1 VREVVAAPPP
11 IAAVE
16 PPRVA
21 VKPRAF
27 PAPAQPRA
35 TYETFY
41 GLDEKPFGPAA
52 DLRFLYHS
60 TAHDRA
66 LQELSAS
73 VAKHEAL
80 AVLTGPHGIG
90 KTMLART
97 LVDQLD
103 RRTLVSFVADPPATP
118 EALLNT
124 LLVDFGVVSP
134 DDVASGRLASA
145 SRVDLSGALRDFLGS
160 LAVLQA
166 SALLIVDDAHRLP
179 SAVLHEVRALTDTA
193 ASGKLLQLV
202 LVGEPSLTR
211 QLKSSEFRAIDDR
224 VALRAELG
232 PLEQDEL
239 PGYVAHRLAV
249 AGRGERVGFSE
260 VALKKIFALSGGI
273 PGVVNQICD
282 RALTLGYQTSA
293 SNIDGDFVGEA
304 AQQLGLMPA
313 EGSQSWRD
321 RIAIALL
328 MIALVLAGAA
338 GAGWVFR
345 EPLSRA
351 LAQLH
356 GGGQS
361 TSSRPK

>member
-1 VREVVAAPPP
+1 MREVVPAPPP

-27 PAPAQPRA
+27 PTPAQPRA

-41 GLDEKPFGPAA
+41 GLDEKPFGTAA

-66 LQELSAS
+66 LQALLTS
-73 VAKHEAL
+73 VGKHDAL

-90 KTMLART
+90 KTMLAHT
-97 LVDQLD
+97 LVEQLD
-103 RRTLVSFVADPPATP
+103 SRTLVSFVAAPPATA
-118 EALLNT
+118 EDLLGT
-124 LLVDFGVVSP
+124 LLVDFGVVSQ
-134 DDVASGRLASA
+134 DDVAAGRLASA
-145 SRVDLSGALRDFLGS
+145 ARVDLSGALRDFLSS
-160 LAVLQA
+160 LAVLHA
-166 SALLIVDDAHRLP
+166 SALLIIDDAHRLP
-179 SAVLHEVRALTDTA
+179 GAVMHEVRALVDTA

-202 LVGEPSLTR
+202 LVGEPSLAK
-211 QLKSSEFRAIDDR
+211 QLKAAEFRAIDDR

-232 PLEQDEL
+232 PLEQDEI

-260 VALKKIFALSGGI
+260 VGLKKIFALSGGV
-273 PGVVNQICD
+273 PGVVNQVCD
-282 RALTLGYQTSA
+282 RALTLGYQASA
-293 SNIDGDFVGEA
+293 SNIDGEFVEEA
-304 AQQLGLMPA
+304 AQQLGLSAA

-321 RIAIALL
+321 RLLIAAL

-345 EPLSRA
+345 EPLSRTW
-351 LAQLH
+351 AQWH
-356 GGGQS
+356 GGDPS
-361 TSSRPK
+361 TSSTPK